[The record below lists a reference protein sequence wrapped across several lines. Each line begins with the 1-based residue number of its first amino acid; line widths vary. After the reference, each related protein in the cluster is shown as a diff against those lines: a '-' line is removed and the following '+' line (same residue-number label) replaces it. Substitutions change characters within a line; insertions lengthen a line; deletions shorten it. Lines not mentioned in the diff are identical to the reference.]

1 MKCDKFSKYYLMN
14 CNDVEKY
21 LKDKLHIFINGIL
34 QVDEIGDGNI
44 NYVYR
49 VMDIVSGKSV
59 IVKQAA
65 KEARISENM
74 KLDIFRGKREAQ
86 LLKIY
91 NEIVPGFVPK
101 VYKYDEIM
109 SVIVMEDVKDA
120 LVARKG
126 LMALNIYP
134 NFVESVSTFL
144 SRTLFFTSDLYLNH
158 KLKKEY
164 LKKFINIDLCD
175 LTENLVF
182 TEPYNNI
189 NNQNIVTEA
198 NADFVEKNIYKNDL
212 LHSEVAELKFKF
224 MTNSQALLHG
234 DLHTGS
240 IFVNK
245 KDIVVFDPEF
255 VFYGPIGYDIGNLIA
270 NLCMN
275 LCRVNFLVKEGEE
288 SAEKFYA
295 WLFNSIGEIIDSF
308 MDKFNSLYEK
318 NVTDIMAKNIGF
330 KERYFH
336 DILSDTAGYAG
347 TECIRRVVGIAKVSE
362 ITEIKD
368 EKLRAK
374 IEKTILQIG
383 IDMIINRSKYKTGD
397 DYKSRLKNLLTV

>member
-21 LKDKLHIFINGIL
+21 IKDKIDIFSNGIL

-91 NEIVPGFVPK
+91 NEIAPGFVPK
-101 VYKYDEIM
+101 VYKYDEVM
-109 SVIVMEDVKDA
+109 SVIVMEDIKDV

-126 LMALNIYP
+126 LMELNIYP

-158 KLKKEY
+158 KLKKKY

-198 NADFVEKNIYKNDL
+198 NVDFIEKNIYKNDI

-234 DLHTGS
+234 DLHTGA

-255 VFYGPIGYDIGNLIA
+255 VFYGPIGYDVGNLVA

-275 LCRVNFLVKEGEE
+275 LCRVHFLVKEVEE
-288 SAEKFYA
+288 AVEKFYA

-318 NVTDIMAKNIGF
+318 NVTDVMAKNIGF
-330 KERYFH
+330 KEKYFN

-347 TECIRRVVGIAKVSE
+347 TECIRRVVGIAKVPE

-368 EKLRAK
+368 EKLRAEV
-374 IEKTILQIG
+374 EKKILQIG
-383 IDMIINRSKYKTGD
+383 IDMIINRNKYKTGA
-397 DYKSRLKNLLTV
+397 DYRSRLKNLL